1 MNKKYFFFW
10 IPVFMV
16 SIMFLLSCIKE
27 HVTDITLNKNEIF
40 LSPDGT
46 ETLIVTI
53 YPDDADNKNVKW
65 KSSNPNVATVTNK
78 GLVTAIKDG
87 KANITVTTKDGKKT
101 VSCSVNV
108 DYRGKW
114 TGSYD
119 CEVNGSTWVL
129 DLNGGYTEYYTYQT
143 EVTIT
148 AIMDSILLICDT
160 EKDDSYEVKVNI
172 LGYFSAPQNHGS
184 IQGTFFETDSIKM
197 SIMYGMQG
205 FSVSKNFKGKKIKK

>member
-27 HVTDITLNKNEIF
+27 HVTDIALNKNEIF
-40 LSPDGT
+40 LSPGET

-114 TGSYD
+114 TGKYD
-119 CEVNGSTWVL
+119 CEEKYHYWSM
-129 DLNGGYTEYYTYQT
+129 GGMNVDTTFQTAVDITLTGDSSLIITENRQNESFETR
-143 EVTIT
+143 
-148 AIMDSILLICDT
+148 
-160 EKDDSYEVKVNI
+160 VNI
-172 LGYFSAPQNHGS
+172 LGYFSAPQNHGG
-184 IQGTFFETDSIKM
+184 IGGTFIEKDSIKM
-197 SIMYGMQG
+197 NIMYGMQG
-205 FSVSKNFKGKKIKK
+205 FSVSKTFKGKKINK